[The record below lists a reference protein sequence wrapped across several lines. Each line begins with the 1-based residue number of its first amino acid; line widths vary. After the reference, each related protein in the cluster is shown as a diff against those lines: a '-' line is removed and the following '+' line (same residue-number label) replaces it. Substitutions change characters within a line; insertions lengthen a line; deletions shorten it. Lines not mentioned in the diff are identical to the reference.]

1 MGAWCTGVVIALAV
15 ALVFASIQVIQRTH
29 RREGLAPSAEGA
41 DGPSPIKLARI
52 NANNIKYLQD
62 HVSKLQTIHNYI
74 QDLSGQEHYNQQ
86 TLTQVAQ
93 QAQQRTY
100 DAIGGNPGSKEDL
113 EKKYPRD
120 YSTSVG
126 T

>member
-1 MGAWCTGVVIALAV
+1 MGAWCTGIVIALAV
-15 ALVFASIQVIQRTH
+15 ALVIASIQVVQRSH
-29 RREGLAPSAEGA
+29 RLEGLTPSA

-93 QAQQRTY
+93 QAQQRTD
-100 DAIGGNPGSKEDL
+100 DAIGGTPGSKEDL

-120 YSTSVG
+120 YSPSVG